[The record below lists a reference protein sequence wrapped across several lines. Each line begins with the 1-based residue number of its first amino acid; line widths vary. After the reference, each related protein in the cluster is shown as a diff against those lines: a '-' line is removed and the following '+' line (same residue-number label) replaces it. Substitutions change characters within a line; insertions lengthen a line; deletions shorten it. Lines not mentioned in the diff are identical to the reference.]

1 MPGQIPREHA
11 FRGSIPFTVRAAS
24 PVHSFSLPFCVRF
37 NAAVTSDAATLD
49 TGPLAKSYPGGVH
62 TRLSINHFQFA
73 PDPHAGW
80 CGRGLGAIRVPILMV
95 MWAYLAIASEHVAL
109 PHLHPYLRSR

>member
-11 FRGSIPFTVRAAS
+11 FRGSIPFTVWAAS

-49 TGPLAKSYPGGVH
+49 TGPRAKSYPDGIR

-80 CGRGLGAIRVPILMV
+80 CGRGRGVIRVPIPI
-95 MWAYLAIASEHVAL
+95 WFAFAIHCDL
-109 PHLHPYLRSR
+109 